1 MDKLI
6 FVVDDEKDIREL
18 VSVNLKLHGFK
29 IKEFENGNSMLE
41 NIKDIKPDLIIL
53 DVMMPGIDGITIC
66 NILKNNEKTSNIPV
80 ILLTVKGQIAD
91 IEDGFKSGA
100 DFYIVK
106 PFSPLNL
113 VEKVMKILKD

>member
-41 NIKDIKPDLIIL
+41 NIKDTKPDLIIL

-66 NILKNNEKTSNIPV
+66 NILKNNVKTSNIPV

-113 VEKVMKILKD
+113 VEKIMKILKD

>member
-41 NIKDIKPDLIIL
+41 NIKDTKPDLIIL

-66 NILKNNEKTSNIPV
+66 NILKNNVKTSNIPV